1 MKIHPLLPALF
12 LALATSFSVRADEPP
27 APAAAAKPATL
38 EDQMKAM
45 NRAFRQLKKQVADA
59 AQNTASLALVAK
71 MQAASLAALEFSPS
85 LAGEMP
91 EKDRPAFIADY
102 KTKMQAFIA
111 TLARLETAL
120 KAGDNAAAT
129 QLVTDLN
136 GLQRADHKEF
146 RKPMN

>member
-1 MKIHPLLPALF
+1 MKIHPLLPALL
-12 LALATSFSVRADEPP
+12 LALSTSFSVRADEPP
-27 APAAAAKPATL
+27 APAATAKPATL
-38 EDQMKAM
+38 EDEMKAM

-71 MQAASLAALEFSPS
+71 MQAAATASLEFSPS
-85 LAGEMP
+85 LAAELP

-102 KTKMQAFIA
+102 KVKMQAFIA
-111 TLARLETAL
+111 TLGRLETAL
-120 KAGDNAAAT
+120 KAGDNAAAG
-129 QLVTDLN
+129 QLVTDLG